1 MNESQQPQAFAQAP
15 AAHPVKKS
23 LLSATANA
31 VACNSY
37 VSLAIIVILIIMV
50 IGLYVYYHGILGLGP
65 FASRGPAARKP
76 GARGK
81 GQEADEESD
90 KKSDEKSD
98 PETERLIDSINNA
111 R

>member
-1 MNESQQPQAFAQAP
+1 MNESQQQQASAQAP

-31 VACNSY
+31 VACHSY
-37 VSLAIIVILIIMV
+37 MSLAIIVILIIMV

-81 GQEADEESD
+81 VKEADD
-90 KKSDEKSD
+90 KNDEKSD